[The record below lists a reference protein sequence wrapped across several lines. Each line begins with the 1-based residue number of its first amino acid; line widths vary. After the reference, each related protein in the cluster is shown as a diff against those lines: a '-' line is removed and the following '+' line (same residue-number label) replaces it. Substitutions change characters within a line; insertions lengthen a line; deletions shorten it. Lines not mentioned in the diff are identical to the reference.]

1 MLCRS
6 RALARKKLSVL
17 STRSFSS
24 KPTSLSVYKLGY
36 SLGGLF
42 LGGATVWAYS
52 KFSSSESPK
61 VTGTSIGQADASTR
75 RLEDVGPPMYANDE
89 EFQNCLKELRNFLS
103 EDKLLTD
110 KDDADTYADSSFNSH
125 HAPKPDVQKPSA
137 VVYPSSTDEVSKVL
151 KILHKYRVP
160 IVASSGFTSVEGH
173 TLHLRGPNSVA
184 LSFEQ
189 MDQVVAVH
197 PGDLDAVV
205 QAGVGWQDLDE
216 YLLSNDDTKHLMF
229 GPDPGPGARIGGM
242 VGTSCSGTNA
252 YKYGT
257 MKENV
262 INLTVV
268 LADGTIIKTRQR
280 PRKTSA
286 GYDLTRLFI
295 GAEGTLGVVTEVTV
309 RLSIRPIEEF
319 VSMATFATVYDACS
333 AAEGL
338 IQRGIGL
345 NALEMIDSTMVSFV
359 NRYAGLKDAQGN
371 PREFIEK
378 PTLLFKIGGPNQDAI
393 RQQFGA
399 VEEVCNSNNVLK
411 IVQSKDEN
419 ENDVLW
425 GARKNGLLS
434 TLQYGSEVL
443 PDKNDVQVWTTDIAV
458 PISAL
463 ATVISETD
471 EDLQKE
477 GLGDFYSTM
486 GHIGDGNCHFIIL
499 FNSKD
504 YKKIHAAVDR
514 MVNRALNYEGTCTGE
529 HGVGI
534 GKRRYLVKELGTPA
548 VDLMRNLKLLL
559 DPRRILNPDKVVRL
573 DPSDNVDELVDQEGS
588 H

>member
-1 MLCRS
+1 MFSRS
-6 RALARKKLSVL
+6 RILAGKRLRCS
-17 STRSFSS
+17 RSFSN
-24 KPTSLSVYKLGY
+24 KPASQTFSRFSY

-42 LGGATVWAYS
+42 LGGVSVWAFTKIS
-52 KFSSSESPK
+52 HSESPK
-61 VTGTSIGQADASTR
+61 AIGTSIGQVDASTTH
-75 RLEDVGPPMYANDE
+75 LEDVAPPVYANDE
-89 EFQNCLKELRNFLS
+89 EFKNCLKELRKILA

-110 KDDADTYADSSFNSH
+110 EEDADNYADSAFNSH
-125 HAPKPDVQKPSA
+125 HAPNPEKQKPSA
-137 VVYPSSTDEVSKVL
+137 VIYPASTEEVSEVL

-160 IVASSGFTSVEGH
+160 IVAGSGYTSVEGH

-189 MDQVVAVH
+189 MDQIVAVH

-205 QAGVGWQDLDE
+205 QAGIGWQDLDE

-242 VGTSCSGTNA
+242 VATSCSGTNA

-268 LADGTIIKTRQR
+268 LADGTIVKTRKR

-309 RLSIRPIEEF
+309 RLSVRPVEEF
-319 VSMATFATVYDACS
+319 VSMAPFETVYDACS

-345 NALEMIDSTMVSFV
+345 NALEMVDSTMVSFV
-359 NRYAGLKDAQGN
+359 NRYAGLKDAEGN
-371 PREFIEK
+371 PRKFLEK

-399 VEEVCNSNNVLK
+399 VEEVCNAHNVLD
-411 IVQSKDEN
+411 IVQSKDQDEN
-419 ENDVLW
+419 AVLW

-434 TLQYGSEVL
+434 TLQYGPEVL
-443 PDKNDVQVWTTDIAV
+443 PDKNDIQVWTTDIAV

-477 GLGDFYSTM
+477 QLGDLYSTM
-486 GHIGDGNCHFIIL
+486 GHVGDGNCHFIIL

-504 YKKIHAAVDR
+504 YKKIHAVVDR
-514 MVNRALNYEGTCTGE
+514 MVYRALKYEGTCTGE

-534 GKRRYLVKELGTPA
+534 GKRRYLVKELSTSA
-548 VDLMRNLKLLL
+548 VDLMRHIKLLL

-573 DPSDNVDELVDQEGS
+573 DHSDNIDELVDQAGS